1 MNKIRVP
8 GILLLCFCS
17 FLLGGCTQKGG
28 DVSGT
33 AAAAAGPQYEW
44 GTVSGRTLTVWGR
57 ETDLNRI
64 YMKRA
69 FQRYEELTGNRV
81 QVVAMEPG
89 ELEEKGAQ
97 ALKSGEG
104 APDLLL
110 SFGGVNMEVFS
121 PDESF
126 YDFSDAAWVDDLTDT
141 SINQTIYNGKV
152 MGLPHWEASVS
163 GTIYNK
169 EIFEKL
175 HIDPPR
181 TQEEFMEACRILL
194 ENKVTPLYLP
204 CAEDTML
211 LYQFPLDCL
220 VEDAQ
225 VLQELNGGRIG
236 YRDLPQM
243 EVIVE
248 WYRTMAENGYLGSDY
263 MQNDW
268 NGMNS
273 AMDSGEY
280 AMMLCWDTWLYTD
293 FEGDASRFGLMPAFV
308 GLPEK
313 GTFEGPNLALLLVN
327 RNGEQVDAALDL
339 VTFMADPYNYNA
351 AFEGIYTAPVFK
363 GQQASISTPQYAE
376 NAGWIEEVYH
386 DSVAWLRIRG
396 FSQSDASCILDYMQA
411 GGDYTVQQCLTDMDR
426 LRRERADT
434 MGVK

>member
-1 MNKIRVP
+1 
-8 GILLLCFCS
+8 
-17 FLLGGCTQKGG
+17 
-28 DVSGT
+28 
-33 AAAAAGPQYEW
+33 
-44 GTVSGRTLTVWGR
+44 
-57 ETDLNRI
+57 
-64 YMKRA
+64 
-69 FQRYEELTGNRV
+69 
-81 QVVAMEPG
+81 
-89 ELEEKGAQ
+89 
-97 ALKSGEG
+97 
-104 APDLLL
+104 
-110 SFGGVNMEVFS
+110 
-121 PDESF
+121 
-126 YDFSDAAWVDDLTDT
+126 
-141 SINQTIYNGKV
+141 
-152 MGLPHWEASVS
+152 
-163 GTIYNK
+163 
-169 EIFEKL
+169 
-175 HIDPPR
+175 
-181 TQEEFMEACRILL
+181 MEACRILL

-327 RNGEQVDAALDL
+327 RNGAQVDAALDL